1 MSKGSAPVT
10 SGKQLRFTDRRR
22 TRPECGMSL
31 SPCPVVRRT
40 RCPRSVSGWMRVSL
54 ATMRL
59 ARRVSSATQLDICQ
73 IACIFRW
80 CWCNR
85 CCRSCISPT
94 LSLKRAKTQTQN
106 KSQRGCGWAY
116 PTLRCS
122 TAVTYVIE
130 CRLMLFPSTQLNS
143 THLFAHGLRWNVLN
157 YWILNVDTWRDL
169 HKQYN
174 IHWLYR
180 DWDMTIHLRHRC
192 HTVTKMQIR
201 YLAGDLQIY
210 FIICIKCMI
219 NRFWSVCGSNTS
231 TSPLTLTQKVCTPVN
246 GNHVGKDDDPRLPH
260 SRQAHWFSC
269 LHNVYSLTTLK
280 RCRVQAHWANWWLW
294 WSTCCWCLHRCNL
307 A

>member
-54 ATMRL
+54 ATMRW

-130 CRLMLFPSTQLNS
+130 CRLMLFRSTQLNS
-143 THLFAHGLRWNVLN
+143 THLFGHGLRWNVLN

-180 DWDMTIHLRHRC
+180 DWDMIIHLRHRC

-210 FIICIKCMI
+210 FIICIKCMVNI
-219 NRFWSVCGSNTS
+219 LWFVFGQSVAAILLLRPYTHPKS
-231 TSPLTLTQKVCTPVN
+231 
-246 GNHVGKDDDPRLPH
+246 
-260 SRQAHWFSC
+260 
-269 LHNVYSLTTLK
+269 VYPS
-280 RCRVQAHWANWWLW
+280 
-294 WSTCCWCLHRCNL
+294 
-307 A
+307 